1 MSSETLEYKRCATVP
16 KDISCFVQPKGV
28 WKFLMFY
35 QKLTHSQLRFEKKL
49 KQKDKGLLSF
59 LKDRYIL
66 LKKKIVLKACPSII
80 LEILNVSYSDF
91 RFYITLRCRGHDV
104 QVGLL
109 CGLKLQICC
118 IPAVWWEIIVISIS
132 ILHILVTTICVAL
145 VVSLPCVGLT
155 IMWRRIGK

>member
-1 MSSETLEYKRCATVP
+1 MSSETVEYKRCATVP

-28 WKFLMFY
+28 CKFLVFY
-35 QKLTHSQLRFEKKL
+35 QKLSHSQLR
-49 KQKDKGLLSF
+49 
-59 LKDRYIL
+59 
-66 LKKKIVLKACPSII
+66 CPSII
-80 LEILNVSYSDF
+80 LEILNESHSDF

-118 IPAVWWEIIVISIS
+118 IPAVWGEIIVISIS

-155 IMWRRIGK
+155 IMWRTIGK